1 MSLQLILGS
10 SGVGKSHYLYTHII
24 EESMKN
30 PDRNYIVVVPEQYT
44 MAIQKRLVSMHP
56 RKGIL
61 NIDVVSFERLAYKVF
76 EEVGED
82 NLEVLDDTGKNLII
96 KRVLEQNKDRLK
108 YFGSNLS
115 NTGFVSEMKSV
126 ISEMLQYDI
135 KPDTMQE
142 AAGEAYSDSEGSAAL
157 QYKLDDIVLVYNAF
171 AEYIDKNYI
180 TKEEIL
186 DKLCSKVTESER
198 IKNCEIAF
206 DGFTGF
212 TPVQYNLL
220 TILLSMCPKIYV
232 SLTIDASE
240 RENSVRGREE
250 LFFMSKDCVSK
261 LYKICDEE
269 HVKVLEPV
277 YIAGKAVPGKN
288 IIVNVNSRFKN
299 SEELDFLEQNLFRN
313 NSGRFNK
320 KTDNIVIYEGAVAK
334 EELTFA
340 AGEIIRL
347 TRLCGY
353 RYNEIAIVTADMDGY
368 GKLAANILKQN
379 DIPYFLDYK
388 RHVTDNPFIA
398 AINGAL
404 GIIENNYSYDSILGF
419 LRTGMSGMERE
430 DIDLLDNYCV
440 AVGIRGRGKWHEPW
454 IRKFRGTVNN
464 TDLEKLN
471 SLRTMMTDML
481 DPLEEV
487 LKSKESDVADMV
499 KALYEFLVR
508 EDMEQKV
515 SVLND
520 SEYTGDE
527 YAQLYKKVIEVLD
540 KMYALLGSEKVGIKE
555 FNKILASGF
564 QEIKIGLIPQ
574 TNDCVVIGD
583 IERTRL
589 DNIKVMFFVGI
600 NDGNVPKKADSRSV
614 LSESDREYL
623 EDKGIV
629 MSASVR
635 EKAFT
640 QRFYLYLIM
649 TKSAEKLY
657 MSYAVKNSE
666 GAALMPSYIIRS
678 MRKMFSHCLK
688 LSYKDTA
695 QQNSYVTI
703 PQAANSFDNTEIAA
717 NVDEDIIDSLT
728 GGRLVGSVTS
738 FENFAEC
745 PLRYYLRYG
754 VDLKEREEFT
764 FSPVNFG
771 VVLHAVI
778 REVCDEIKKNG
789 ESYYLISDEKR
800 REMVK
805 RSVAAITDIYQ
816 NSILKDSSRNSFM
829 IKRMEDLADRTVWAM
844 GEQLKCGDFVPFV
857 FEHKFNMEV
866 GDGDRK
872 QLMSGTIDRVDICE
886 NGTDVYVRII
896 DYKTGKKDFNIVKTY
911 YGIDIQLM
919 VYMEAA
925 MKLVAKMRPGK
936 NVLPAGVFY
945 YNISDPI
952 VSATNESAE
961 EIEDKIKGE
970 LRLKGMVNSD
980 KDIAEK
986 MDNTEGTSL
995 NIPVSRKADGGF
1007 DSRRSKVMNTE
1018 QFNILGRFVDART
1031 VDTADRIAG
1040 GDIRRSPY
1048 KDGQFSSC
1056 DRCPYGAVCG
1066 FSVDLP
1072 GCNYRKLKKFDDEV
1086 LWNNIKE
1093 GVDENGKKMDT
1104 GAEERD

>member
-1 MSLQLILGS
+1 M
-10 SGVGKSHYLYTHII
+10 
-24 EESMKN
+24 
-30 PDRNYIVVVPEQYT
+30 
-44 MAIQKRLVSMHP
+44 
-56 RKGIL
+56 
-61 NIDVVSFERLAYKVF
+61 
-76 EEVGED
+76 
-82 NLEVLDDTGKNLII
+82 
-96 KRVLEQNKDRLK
+96 
-108 YFGSNLS
+108 
-115 NTGFVSEMKSV
+115 
-126 ISEMLQYDI
+126 
-135 KPDTMQE
+135 
-142 AAGEAYSDSEGSAAL
+142 
-157 QYKLDDIVLVYNAF
+157 
-171 AEYIDKNYI
+171 
-180 TKEEIL
+180 
-186 DKLCSKVTESER
+186 
-198 IKNCEIAF
+198 
-206 DGFTGF
+206 
-212 TPVQYNLL
+212 
-220 TILLSMCPKIYV
+220 
-232 SLTIDASE
+232 
-240 RENSVRGREE
+240 
-250 LFFMSKDCVSK
+250 
-261 LYKICDEE
+261 
-269 HVKVLEPV
+269 
-277 YIAGKAVPGKN
+277 
-288 IIVNVNSRFKN
+288 
-299 SEELDFLEQNLFRN
+299 
-313 NSGRFNK
+313 
-320 KTDNIVIYEGAVAK
+320 
-334 EELTFA
+334 
-340 AGEIIRL
+340 
-347 TRLCGY
+347 
-353 RYNEIAIVTADMDGY
+353 
-368 GKLAANILKQN
+368 
-379 DIPYFLDYK
+379 
-388 RHVTDNPFIA
+388 
-398 AINGAL
+398 
-404 GIIENNYSYDSILGF
+404 
-419 LRTGMSGMERE
+419 
-430 DIDLLDNYCV
+430 
-440 AVGIRGRGKWHEPW
+440 
-454 IRKFRGTVNN
+454 
-464 TDLEKLN
+464 
-471 SLRTMMTDML
+471 
-481 DPLEEV
+481 
-487 LKSKESDVADMV
+487 
-499 KALYEFLVR
+499 
-508 EDMEQKV
+508 
-515 SVLND
+515 
-520 SEYTGDE
+520 
-527 YAQLYKKVIEVLD
+527 
-540 KMYALLGSEKVGIKE
+540 
-555 FNKILASGF
+555 
-564 QEIKIGLIPQ
+564 
-574 TNDCVVIGD
+574 
-583 IERTRL
+583 
-589 DNIKVMFFVGI
+589 
-600 NDGNVPKKADSRSV
+600 
-614 LSESDREYL
+614 
-623 EDKGIV
+623 
-629 MSASVR
+629 
-635 EKAFT
+635 
-640 QRFYLYLIM
+640 
-649 TKSAEKLY
+649 
-657 MSYAVKNSE
+657 
-666 GAALMPSYIIRS
+666 
-678 MRKMFSHCLK
+678 
-688 LSYKDTA
+688 
-695 QQNSYVTI
+695 TI
-703 PQAANSFDNTEIAA
+703 PRAANSFDNTEIAA

-789 ESYYLISDEKR
+789 ESYYLISEEKR

-936 NVLPAGVFY
+936 NVIPAGVFY

-952 VSATNESAE
+952 VSATTESAE

-1018 QFNILGRFVDART
+1018 QFNMLGRFVDVRAI
-1031 VDTADRIAG
+1031 DTADRIVG